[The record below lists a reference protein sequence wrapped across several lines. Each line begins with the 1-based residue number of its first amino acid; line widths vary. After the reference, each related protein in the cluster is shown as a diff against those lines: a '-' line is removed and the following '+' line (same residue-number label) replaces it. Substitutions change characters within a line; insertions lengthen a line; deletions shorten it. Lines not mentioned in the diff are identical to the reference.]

1 MIQSKIE
8 LKLLKIL
15 DLLHEEKINI
25 LDNKQVL
32 YSNIQKIHSRV
43 EVIYDSIKI
52 SKGRD
57 FTPKGVMITVNK
69 TRTGVE
75 QWVN

>member
-1 MIQSKIE
+1 MIQNKIE

-15 DLLHEEKINI
+15 DLLHDEKINI
-25 LDNKQVL
+25 LDNNQVL

-43 EVIYDSIKI
+43 ENIYDTIKI

-75 QWVN
+75 Q

>member
-43 EVIYDSIKI
+43 EVIYDSIKT
-52 SKGRD
+52 SKGREIENLSSSVR
-57 FTPKGVMITVNK
+57 TYINK
-69 TRTGVE
+69 E
-75 QWVN
+75 NK

>member
-25 LDNKQVL
+25 LDNNQVL

-43 EVIYDSIKI
+43 ENIYDTIKI

-57 FTPKGVMITVNK
+57 FTPKGVMIAVNK
-69 TRTGVE
+69 RRIGVE
-75 QWVN
+75 Q

>member
-32 YSNIQKIHSRV
+32 YSNIQKIQSRV
-43 EVIYDSIKI
+43 EIIYDSIKT

-57 FTPKGVMITVNK
+57 LTPKGVMIPVNK

-75 QWVN
+75 Q

>member
-15 DLLHEEKINI
+15 TLLHEEKLKIVEGKNI
-25 LDNKQVL
+25 L
-32 YSNIQKIHSRV
+32 YSDIHKIHSRV
-43 EVIYDSIKI
+43 EVIYDTIKT

-57 FTPKGVMITVNK
+57 FTPNGVMIQVNK

-75 QWVN
+75 Q